1 MLRSCHLDA
10 DVAFDVVYESTN
22 SDAVVLLP
30 LLDPSHQVFLLFEK
44 ENFAGAS
51 GDEGLAIVEHHLTQ
65 LLARNLFEAVVFR
78 VVCVDAECLALAV
91 EAIDLIPFLIIEA
104 LPREVLDRALQF
116 PGHNILG
123 RISGGLMLFLVIL
136 FAWA

>member
-10 DVAFDVVYESTN
+10 DVAFDVVYESAN
-22 SDAVVLLP
+22 SDAVVLFP
-30 LLDPSHQVFLLFEK
+30 LLHPSHQVFLLFEK

-51 GDEGLAIVEHHLTQ
+51 SDEGLAIVEHHLTQ

-91 EAIDLIPFLIIEA
+91 EAIDFIPFLIIEA

-116 PGHNILG
+116 PGDNILG
-123 RISGGLMLFLVIL
+123 RISGGLILFLLIL